1 LPDYKTC
8 LNQRINYIILIFA
21 VCFFSSARLY
31 AQYKIKGTVYDS
43 SRLYGMPYVT
53 VQSTGGKIALSNQDG
68 DYEINV
74 GENDSIWFS
83 YLNKP
88 TVKYPVLSIKTP
100 LQFDI
105 SLRVPVD
112 VLKEVKVRS
121 RNYKQDSIQ
130 NRIDYAKAFNWEKPK
145 IRAALG
151 SGPGAAVGFD
161 LDEIIRLFQFR
172 KNKSWATFQKR
183 LEEEEREK
191 FVDYRFNKGLVLRL
205 TGLNGTAR
213 DSFMIR
219 CRPSFQY
226 CMMTNDY
233 EFQLF
238 IKNCYE
244 EYKLEKLSGDLKP
257 EERKTFLP

>member
-1 LPDYKTC
+1 M
-8 LNQRINYIILIFA
+8 
-21 VCFFSSARLY
+21 FSSASLH

-43 SRLYGMPYVT
+43 SRIFGMPYVT
-53 VQSTGGKIALSNQDG
+53 VQSTGGKIAVSNGDG
-68 DYEINV
+68 KYEINV

-88 TVKYPVLSIKTP
+88 TVKYPVLTIKTP

-105 SLRVPVD
+105 ALRVPSD
-112 VLKEVKVRS
+112 VLKEVKIKS

-130 NRIDYAKAFNWEKPK
+130 NRIDYAKAFDWGKPK
-145 IRAALG
+145 IRATLG
-151 SGPGAAVGFD
+151 SGPGTAVGFD
-161 LDEIIRLFQFR
+161 LDEIIRLFQFQ
-172 KNKSWATFQKR
+172 KNKRWATFQKR

-191 FVDYRFNKGLVLRL
+191 FVDFRFNKGLVLRI

-219 CRPSFQY
+219 CRPTYQF
-226 CMMTNDY
+226 CLMTNDY

-244 EYKLEKLSGDLKP
+244 EYKLEKLSGDLKL
-257 EERKTFLP
+257 EERKTFRP

>member
-1 LPDYKTC
+1 VYRTVFHIVILFTC
-8 LNQRINYIILIFA
+8 FLFA
-21 VCFFSSARLY
+21 QQLQ

-43 SRLYGMPYVT
+43 SRNYYLSYVT
-53 VQSTGGKIALSNQDG
+53 VQSTGGKIAVSDQQGN
-68 DYEINV
+68 YEISV

-88 TVKYPVLSIKTP
+88 TVKYPVLTIKTP

-130 NRIDYAKAFNWEKPK
+130 NRLDYAKAFEWHKPK
-145 IRAALG
+145 IRAVTP
-151 SGPGAAVGFD
+151 SGPGAAAGFD
-161 LDEIIRLFQFR
+161 LNEIIRLFQFR
-172 KNKSWATFQKR
+172 KNRSWASFQKR

-191 FVDYRFNKGLVLRL
+191 YVDYKFNKGLVLRI

-213 DSFMIR
+213 DSFMLR
-219 CRPSFQY
+219 CRPTYEY
-226 CMMTNDY
+226 CVMTSDY

-238 IKNCYE
+238 IKQCYE
-244 EYKLEKLSGDLKP
+244 EYKLYKMSGDLKP
-257 EERKTFLP
+257 EEKKSFQP